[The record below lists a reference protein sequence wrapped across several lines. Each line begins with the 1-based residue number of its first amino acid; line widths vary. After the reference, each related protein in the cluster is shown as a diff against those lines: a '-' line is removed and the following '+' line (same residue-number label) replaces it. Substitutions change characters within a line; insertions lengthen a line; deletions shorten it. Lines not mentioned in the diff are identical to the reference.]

1 MKKSWI
7 DKKPEN
13 TDTQNPRPKKSLGQ
27 NFLKSEKALRDIRDA
42 ADPRG
47 TDLILEIGPG
57 LGALTETLL
66 PFPAKII
73 AIEKD
78 DTLSLILEEKFRN
91 EIRLGK
97 LEILNRDILEF
108 DPEVFRIYEDG
119 NISRYKIVANIPYNI
134 TGAIIRK
141 FLECSYQPQ
150 MMVLLIQK
158 EVAERITS
166 RGEKAGKESLLS
178 ICVQAYGNPSYVA
191 TVKAGSFHPA
201 PKVDSAV
208 LKIDNI
214 SKDRFK
220 NTEHEDLFFTLVK
233 LGFAHPRKTL
243 VSNLADSFDRETLL
257 KIFTDL
263 NIPEKSRAEDLS
275 IEHWS
280 NLVNLVYNDIYGSTT
295 ESE

>member
-1 MKKSWI
+1 MKKPWT

-13 TDTQNPRPKKSLGQ
+13 MDPQNPRPKKSLGQ
-27 NFLKSEKALRDIRDA
+27 NFLKSDKALRDIRDA

-78 DTLSLILEEKFRN
+78 DTLSLILKEKFRD
-91 EIRLGK
+91 EIKAGK

-108 DPEVFRIYEDG
+108 DPEILQIYEDG

-158 EVAERITS
+158 EVAERICS
-166 RGEKAGKESLLS
+166 RGDKTDKESLLS
-178 ICVQAYGNPSYVA
+178 ICVKAYGNPSYVA
-191 TVKAGSFHPA
+191 TVKAGSFHPV
-201 PKVDSAV
+201 PRVDSAV
-208 LKIDNI
+208 LQIDNI

-233 LGFAHPRKTL
+233 LGFAHPRKIL
-243 VSNLADSFDRETLL
+243 ISNLSESFDRETLVTFFAEL
-257 KIFTDL
+257 H
-263 NIPEKSRAEDLS
+263 IPEKSRSEDLS

-280 NLVNLVYNDIYGSTT
+280 NLVQLVYNDVYGNS
-295 ESE
+295 